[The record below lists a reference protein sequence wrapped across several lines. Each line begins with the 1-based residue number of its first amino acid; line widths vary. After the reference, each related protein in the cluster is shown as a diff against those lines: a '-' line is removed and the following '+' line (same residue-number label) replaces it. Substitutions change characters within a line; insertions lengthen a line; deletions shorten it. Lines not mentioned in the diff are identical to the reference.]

1 MNMKTRLLVLG
12 VASTFAMSHL
22 CSAGVQA
29 PFDTMPTPGNRL
41 PALEQRLE
49 NLERRLEALEE
60 PKEGTANGRPAWQ
73 ESRYVKEGL
82 GVADVMLKG
91 GNLAGGANA
100 YREVFEKALAAA
112 KPTTQSLL
120 DLFVTSS
127 SMAMASETLLDKAEL
142 DLARKLNGDALTGLR
157 RCRELKPD
165 WNAKIMD
172 YVFKKVEE
180 RAAEL
185 K

>member
-1 MNMKTRLLVLG
+1 MKTRLLVLG
-12 VASTFAMSHL
+12 VAFTLAMSLL
-22 CSAGVQA
+22 CSAGVQE
-29 PFDTMPTPGNRL
+29 PFDTMPVPGNRL
-41 PALEQRLE
+41 PGLEQRLQ
-49 NLERRLEALEE
+49 NLERRLRALEE
-60 PKEGTANGRPAWQ
+60 PKEDAANARPAWQ
-73 ESRYVKEGL
+73 ESEYVKEGL
-82 GVADVMLKG
+82 GVAEFMLKG
-91 GNLAGGANA
+91 GNVVGGANA
-100 YREVFEKALAAA
+100 YREVFEKALAAV

-142 DLARKLNGDALTGLR
+142 DLAKKLNGDALTGLR

-172 YVFKKVEE
+172 YVSKKVEQ